1 MCSMEKGT
9 LASCEIT
16 YFPIQSEDY
25 MGDINKVIKL
35 IESYEVEAEVGIL
48 STTIRGNSE
57 EIFQLVKEIYD
68 VMTKEGCHFTM
79 STMISNICGCKRI

>member
-16 YFPIQSEDY
+16 YFPIQSKDY
-25 MGDINKVIKL
+25 IEEINKVIK
-35 IESYEVEAEVGIL
+35 IIKGYEVEVDVGIL

-57 EIFQLVKEIYD
+57 VIFQMMKEIYD
-68 VMTKEGCHFTM
+68 VMTREGCHFTM
-79 STMISNICGCKRI
+79 NMMLSNICGCKVL